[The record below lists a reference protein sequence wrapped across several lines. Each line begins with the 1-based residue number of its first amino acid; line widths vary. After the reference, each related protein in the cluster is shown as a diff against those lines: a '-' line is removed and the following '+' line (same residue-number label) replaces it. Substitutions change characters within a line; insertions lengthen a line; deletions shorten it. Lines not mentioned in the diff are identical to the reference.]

1 MKHKCIYI
9 LIKIEIFGRIV
20 DNITEKFFDRE
31 EKDKGANMSSLQE
44 ETSGRTR
51 ISIREPRSYQVIMHN
66 DDYTPMEF
74 VVEILVDI
82 FRKDQEMAIALM
94 MKVHKSGSAAVGN
107 YSYDIAQSKVRTAIS
122 RARKEG
128 YPFRMTVKEV

>member
-1 MKHKCIYI
+1 M
-9 LIKIEIFGRIV
+9 
-20 DNITEKFFDRE
+20 
-31 EKDKGANMSSLQE
+31 ASLQG
-44 ETSGRTR
+44 ETKERTR
-51 ISIREPRSYQVIMHN
+51 VSVREPRSYQVIMHN

-82 FRKDQEMAIALM
+82 FKQNQETAVALM
-94 MKVHKSGSAAVGN
+94 MKVHKSGSAAVGT
-107 YSYDIAQSKVRTAIS
+107 YSYDIAQSKVRTALS